1 MITLGNERLHESTYA
16 DLIGGRRVGLITN
29 HSGVDHN
36 LRSTADRLHACDAC
50 ELVALF
56 GPEHG
61 VRGDA
66 ADGDRIASGRD
77 PYTGVPACS
86 LYGDRLQPSTG
97 MLEKL
102 DVMLFDIQDVG
113 ARFYTYLYTMSLSM
127 QACGAHD
134 IPFVVLDRPNP
145 LGGVRVA
152 GNVLDPAFA
161 SFVGLHPIS
170 ICHGLTIGELAV
182 LFNHEYG
189 LGADLSVVP
198 MRGWN
203 RSMQWEQTGLP
214 WVAPSPN
221 MPTMDTAT
229 VYPGTCLIE
238 GTNLSEGRGT
248 AKPFEQLGA
257 PYVDGPRLAAELGDL
272 ALPGVLFRPLYFQPA
287 FSKYAGDVCRGVQL
301 HVVDRSVFEP
311 VRTGLEVIAA
321 VRRLW
326 PAEFGWR
333 TTSDDIY
340 NFDRLAGTDRIRRQ
354 IDAGVPVASIQADWA
369 DELARF
375 VRLRQ
380 SYLSYP

>member
-1 MITLGNERLHESTYA
+1 MITLGNERLHESTYT

-66 ADGDRIASGRD
+66 ADGARIASGRD
-77 PYTGVPACS
+77 PYTGVPVYS

-97 MLEKL
+97 VLEKL

-198 MRGWN
+198 MRGWH

-321 VRRLW
+321 VRRIC
-326 PAEFGWR
+326 PAEFCWR

-354 IDAGVPVASIQADWA
+354 IDSGVPVASIQADWA